1 MLDRLIKI
9 LVVSCIAF
17 FGLRGA
23 LPDVISSYSTTT
35 VFLFALVVIPVA
47 SAVIYEVIARAVRSH
62 KFKMHMTDD
71 HAKMA
76 KV

>member
-9 LVVSCIAF
+9 LIVSCIAF

-23 LPDVISSYSTTT
+23 LPEVISSYSTTT

-47 SAVIYEVIARAVRSH
+47 SALIFEIIARAVRSH
-62 KFKMHMTDD
+62 KFKMRMTDD
-71 HAKMA
+71 NAKMA